1 MIMKKYLFLVALCL
15 SPLVH
20 SNTVFDRLRQLHDNV
35 HVNIYQ
41 AQQDFDAPQPAPEVP
56 YIAGLLGN
64 QNKPVAGEA
73 RYIYDSLY
81 NMRTAA
87 GGGRVPSGLDVAK
100 REAFDALQFDFSH
113 FNQYRSLGHSVLGV
127 AAQEV
132 ALPASSSATS
142 LNSRGAMAAGDV
154 SSAEVKSKINQ
165 IQASILLLD
174 KTKKARTIKEMETD
188 IAILTELESELNSGV
203 RIVDN
208 EGEIFDRLN
217 EFYNYLQ
224 SDDLNVAMKLGTLRK
239 QLKSAID
246 SPTSAASSQP
256 SGPVAVTLSP
266 LERVR
271 AKLSKLRSSS
281 PTPRKVDETNADI
294 AILSELEDELLA
306 TGKRDEEQQER
317 FDDLNNFFKILE
329 DGNANIAAGAG
340 GLRRRLKESAL
351 ENFPPFFDS
360 SAPVRAAGWATVQ
373 QRAQVNSAT
382 VFPIALPSG
391 QDVQDVINRVQA
403 QQIAFDYQQKIGGL
417 KAELA
422 MKELEQHTL
431 EKEIAKVSGQISQ
444 ATRDRR
450 LDLTRNVSSLKTGI
464 EIQQKNQKNGL
475 LDIKLL
481 NEFLDMIISPSEQTV
496 NAARF
501 KDLTE
506 FFRLKQK
513 SNLTPAEG
521 VRLLRLRNALE
532 PQIPTA
538 AAAPVNLL
546 AQLKARGAGENS

>member
-1 MIMKKYLFLVALCL
+1 MKKYIFLVALCL

-20 SNTVFDRLRQLHDNV
+20 SNNVFNRLRQLHDNV

-87 GGGRVPSGLDVAK
+87 GGGRVPRAIDVAK

-113 FNQYRSLGHSVLGV
+113 FDQYRSLGHSVLGV

-142 LNSRGAMAAGDV
+142 LNSRGAMAAGNV
-154 SSAEVKSKINQ
+154 SSAEVKSRINQ
-165 IQASILLLD
+165 IQASIFLLD
-174 KTKKARTIKEMETD
+174 KTKKARIIKEMETD

-271 AKLSKLRSSS
+271 AKLSELRSSR

-329 DGNANIAAGAG
+329 EGNANIAAGAG

-351 ENFPPFFDS
+351 EKFLPFFDS
-360 SAPVRAAGWATVQ
+360 SAPVRAAGGAAVQ

-391 QDVQDVINRVQA
+391 QDVQDVIDRVQRKQTA
-403 QQIAFDYQQKIGGL
+403 SDYQQNIDKL
-417 KAELA
+417 NVQLA
-422 MKELEQHTL
+422 KKKSEQDEL
-431 EKEIAKVSGQISQ
+431 EKEIAPRPHVSTEMQRN
-444 ATRDRR
+444 RDA
-450 LDLTRNVSSLKTGI
+450 LAIDVSNLKKNL
-464 EIQQKNQKNGL
+464 EIQQKGQNIGL
-475 LDIKLL
+475 SDIRLL
-481 NEFLDMIISPSEQTV
+481 SEFLNMITLPSEQTV
-496 NAARF
+496 NAENAARF
-501 KDLTE
+501 KNLTE
-506 FFRLKQK
+506 FFWLKQK
-513 SNLTPAEG
+513 SNLNIIEE
-521 VRLLRLRNALE
+521 VRLSKLRKILE

-538 AAAPVNLL
+538 AAAPVTFLT
-546 AQLKARGAGENS
+546 QLKARGGPK